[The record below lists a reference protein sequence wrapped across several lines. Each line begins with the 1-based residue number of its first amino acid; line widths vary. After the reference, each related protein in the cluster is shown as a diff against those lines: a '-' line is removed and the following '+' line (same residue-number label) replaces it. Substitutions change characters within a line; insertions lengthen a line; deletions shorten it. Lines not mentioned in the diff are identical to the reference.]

1 MRDHMRFRLLL
12 LALSLFCSL
21 SANAQLSGR
30 FYLNKTTFAS
40 NEPIDVYFEISN
52 TGTAPAVIEIT
63 GVPNFPSCSGYVVR
77 VMEAPRTAS
86 LNDVLGNNCV
96 LNGPRLFHS
105 IPPGKTYTGDILLN
119 HYFKSMAL
127 GDYWIQVKHMDRP
140 SFEMKLHFLVA
151 TSSTR

>member
-1 MRDHMRFRLLL
+1 MRDHIRFRLLL
-12 LALSLFCSL
+12 LTLGLFYSL

-30 FYLNKTTFAS
+30 FYLNKTTFTS

-63 GVPNFPSCSGYVVR
+63 GIPNFPFCSGYVVK

-119 HYFKSMAL
+119 HYFKSMAP
-127 GDYWIQVKHMDRP
+127 GDYWIQVKHMISHR
-140 SFEMKLHFLVA
+140 L
-151 TSSTR
+151 R